1 MDRLK
6 AAMESLDMAID
17 QLDAALD
24 RRDARHVAE
33 RDERARA
40 WEAARAAEAEAKG
53 VADTVSARLDTAIDR
68 LQTVLED

>member
-6 AAMESLDMAID
+6 AALESLDVAID

-24 RRDARHVAE
+24 RREARRIAE
-33 RDERARA
+33 RDELARA
-40 WEAARAAEAEAKG
+40 LEAARTAEAEAKG
-53 VADTVSARLDTAIDR
+53 VADTVSARLDTAIGR

>member
-6 AAMESLDMAID
+6 VALERLDVAID
-17 QLDAALD
+17 HLDAAFD
-24 RRDARHVAE
+24 HHKARVFAE
-33 RDERARA
+33 RDELARA
-40 WEAARAAEAEAKG
+40 LAVAQEAEAEARA